1 MEQKKCSTEG
11 HEEIEA
17 NYYCPLC
24 KIYIC
29 KQCESFHSKL
39 FKNHKICGLDKDSKE
54 IFTGFCQVNNHFEKL
69 DYYCKSHNKLCCS
82 SCIVKL
88 KREGKGQH
96 ANCDICLIEDIKN
109 QKNDTLKQ
117 NIIYLE
123 NLNNKIDKSIDEV
136 KEMFNQINKDKEML
150 KLKITNIFTE
160 IKNKINERED
170 LILLEVDKLY
180 DKTYIQE
187 NKTKDINKLP
197 KMIKTSLEKGKIS
210 EEDWTNKDQLSF
222 VLHNCINLEK
232 DISYINEINQA
243 FQKMK
248 NLMEVKIKFSP
259 EEKGDI
265 NDILNKISNFGKIY
279 KENNNINEKNI
290 INFEINSLTQKDK
303 QFPFSIE
310 FGRFT
315 KMEYTNYYPENTKY
329 NDDEIVISFCL
340 EAKNEK
346 DVDSLSNIFEEFF
359 FNKLEN
365 NLIIK
370 TEIRKNK
377 CKLFLDI
384 RRKFEGEEDKDLLQE
399 LYLKLFKYFN
409 ISLNFKS
416 NFIFNEFSK
425 MSFEEF
431 ILNFFSFAFNGKFN
445 IIELN
450 EFKEKMEKEE
460 KQFKEENKKEEEE
473 NVAIFF
479 NNFISILKKINFE
492 ISFSPET
499 LLMKLKEMGN
509 EVYNV
514 GDMKLLK
521 EEIKIYLNYINKSL
535 FKDVLKYLKLEKFAI
550 SLLFSKDKSG
560 LYLDIN
566 SNGLTNAINEL
577 IS

>member
-123 NLNNKIDKSIDEV
+123 NLNNKID
-136 KEMFNQINKDKEML
+136 
-150 KLKITNIFTE
+150 IFTE

-359 FNKLEN
+359 
-365 NLIIK
+365 LI
-370 TEIRKNK
+370 N
-377 CKLFLDI
+377 
-384 RRKFEGEEDKDLLQE
+384 
-399 LYLKLFKYFN
+399 
-409 ISLNFKS
+409 
-416 NFIFNEFSK
+416 
-425 MSFEEF
+425 
-431 ILNFFSFAFNGKFN
+431 
-445 IIELN
+445 
-450 EFKEKMEKEE
+450 
-460 KQFKEENKKEEEE
+460 
-473 NVAIFF
+473 
-479 NNFISILKKINFE
+479 
-492 ISFSPET
+492 
-499 LLMKLKEMGN
+499 
-509 EVYNV
+509 
-514 GDMKLLK
+514 
-521 EEIKIYLNYINKSL
+521 
-535 FKDVLKYLKLEKFAI
+535 
-550 SLLFSKDKSG
+550 
-560 LYLDIN
+560 
-566 SNGLTNAINEL
+566 
-577 IS
+577 

>member
-1 MEQKKCSTEG
+1 MEQNKKCSTEG

-17 NYYCPLC
+17 NYYCPFC

-29 KQCESFHSKL
+29 KQCESVHSKL
-39 FKNHKICGLDKDSKE
+39 LKNHKICSLDKESKE
-54 IFTGFCQVNNHFEKL
+54 IFTGFCQINNHFEKL
-69 DYYCKSHNKLCCS
+69 EYYCKNHNILCCS

-117 NIIYLE
+117 NMIYLE
-123 NLNNKIDKSIDEV
+123 NLSNKIDKSIDEV
-136 KEMFNQINKDKEML
+136 KEMFNKINKDKEIL

-197 KMIKTSLEKGKIS
+197 EIIKTSLEKGKFS
-210 EEDWTNKDQLSF
+210 KEDWTNKDQLSF
-222 VLHNCINLEK
+222 VLNNCINIEK

-248 NLMEVKIKFSP
+248 NLMKLKIKFSP
-259 EEKGDI
+259 EEKDDI

-279 KENNNINEKNI
+279 KDNNNINEKNI
-290 INFEINSLTQKDK
+290 INFEINSLTQNDK
-303 QFPFSIE
+303 QFPFSID
-310 FGRFT
+310 FCRFT
-315 KMEYTNYYPENTKY
+315 KEEYTNYYPEYTKY
-329 NDDEIVISFCL
+329 NDDEIVITFCL

-346 DVDSLSNIFEEFF
+346 DVDSLSNIFKEFF
-359 FNKLEN
+359 LD
-365 NLIIK
+365 NLTRK

-384 RRKFEGEEDKDLLQE
+384 RRKFVGDEEDLYQE

-416 NFIFNEFSK
+416 NFIFNDFSK

-431 ILNFFSFAFNGKFN
+431 ILNFFSFVFNGKFN
-445 IIELN
+445 IIDLN
-450 EFKEKMEKEE
+450 DFNKMMEKEE
-460 KQFKEENKKEEEE
+460 KVFKEERNDKEEE
-473 NVAIFF
+473 NDAVIF
-479 NNFISILKKINFE
+479 NNFFSILKIINFE

-499 LLMKLKEMGN
+499 LLMKIKEMGN
-509 EVYNV
+509 EVYND
-514 GDMKLLK
+514 GDIKFLK
-521 EEIKIYLNYINKSL
+521 EEIKTYLNYINKSL
-535 FKDVLKYLKLEKFAI
+535 FKDVLKYLKLEKFEI
-550 SLLFSKDKSG
+550 SFLFSKYKSG

-566 SNGLTNAINEL
+566 SNGLTNAVNEL
-577 IS
+577 INY